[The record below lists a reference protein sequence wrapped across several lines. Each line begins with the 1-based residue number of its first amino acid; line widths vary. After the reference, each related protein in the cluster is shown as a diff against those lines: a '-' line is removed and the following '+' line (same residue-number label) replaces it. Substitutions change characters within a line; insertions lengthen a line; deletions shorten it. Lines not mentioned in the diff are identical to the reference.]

1 MSEVI
6 SLTILNSATPMKANT
21 IVYSAPSA
29 DSLEIHMGYT
39 ILESSPLTLPDTVWA
54 DEIEIP

>member
-1 MSEVI
+1 
-6 SLTILNSATPMKANT
+6 MKANT

-29 DSLEIHMGYT
+29 DPLEIHMGYT
-39 ILESSPLTLPDTVWA
+39 ILESSPLTLPDTAWA